1 MKSALMVVGYA
12 NMVNKCLVRYETL
25 VCSKLTVKV
34 GRAIE
39 EEVADS
45 TTEEASLA
53 TLEAAEE
60 ASLRTD

>member
-1 MKSALMVVGYA
+1 MRRLCG
-12 NMVNKCLVRYETL
+12 
-25 VCSKLTVKV
+25 SKLTVKV

>member
-25 VCSKLTVKV
+25 VCSELTVKV
-34 GRAIE
+34 GRAI